1 MYQGRGEKDGD
12 DEERE
17 SKRKEEERERG
28 WEKRLHS
35 KNEQRASLWTVLE
48 GGREV
53 GVVEGGWRK

>member
-1 MYQGRGEKDGD
+1 MYQGSGEKDGD

-17 SKRKEEERERG
+17 SKRKEEERERT

-35 KNEQRASLWTVLE
+35 KNEQRPSLWTVHE

>member
-35 KNEQRASLWTVLE
+35 KNEQRASL
-48 GGREV
+48 
-53 GVVEGGWRK
+53 